1 MRILPYL
8 FLFGNLTHF
17 YNTLFSFSFRCP
29 GCPLIHFILSSK
41 PQGFDKGL
49 CYRGHFADKGTE
61 DGDVRVTCPRSRGW
75 IGTVE
80 HTSLQCFLSK
90 KKRKK
95 SLISSI
101 FPLNNP
107 VRFQSCENWRGLG
120 GG

>member
-29 GCPLIHFILSSK
+29 GRPLIHFILSSK

-90 KKRKK
+90 KKKK
-95 SLISSI
+95 KKFNLFYIS
-101 FPLNNP
+101 PQ
-107 VRFQSCENWRGLG
+107 QSCTFSVM
-120 GG
+120 